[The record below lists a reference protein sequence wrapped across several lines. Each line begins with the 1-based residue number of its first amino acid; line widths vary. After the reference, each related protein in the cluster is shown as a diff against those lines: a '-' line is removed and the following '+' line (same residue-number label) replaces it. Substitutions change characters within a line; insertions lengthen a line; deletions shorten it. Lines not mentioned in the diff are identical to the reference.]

1 MGAIKAAIGDV
12 LLTFMWVFSASTLGL
27 FTTLIANAIGLH
39 GHQLWPSLCITTSL
53 VFFLVFVF
61 TLIGDALGGASFN
74 PTGTASFYAAG
85 VGPDTLFSMALRF
98 PAQVHSISISIS
110 PYQLLDLLCSLVF
123 SACLITPLTV
133 LFLTWTG
140 FGCCG
145 WSSGH

>member
-74 PTGTASFYAAG
+74 PTGIASFYAAG

-110 PYQLLDLLCSLVF
+110 PYQHQYEYQLLDLLCSLVF
-123 SACLITPLTV
+123 SIISYQLV
-133 LFLTWTG
+133 LFSQTL
-140 FGCCG
+140 
-145 WSSGH
+145 